1 MSSTNHQSD
10 RSESRS
16 EDELAFPPNSV
27 AILLVDDLPLN
38 LMIMEKFLCD
48 MGYLLVK
55 ASSGKEA
62 LRLTLEQDFAL
73 VLLDMQMPE
82 INGHETARLLHS
94 NPKTRHIPVIFVTAG
109 SDDIRDMLESYNV
122 GAVDHIVKPVKP
134 QILRSKV
141 AVFARL
147 YQQRLMIEHQK
158 NHLQELVELRTA
170 QLQRTAAD
178 LKISNDE
185 LREHRLNLER
195 TVTQQ
200 QVRIDE
206 AITELRQKD
215 QLMISQSRQ
224 AAMGEMIGNIAH
236 QWRQPLNALAMV
248 LGNIKSAF
256 QYNELTEQYLD
267 KTVTNGNHLLQ
278 KMSTTITDFSNFFK
292 PDKEKVLFS
301 LREQVNHAVAMV
313 EAGLKS
319 QNIFIQLEVS
329 DDVMLTGFPN
339 EYSQV
344 LLNLLANAGDAI
356 KASNASPGTITIR
369 LFEQNAM
376 GCLSLS
382 DNGGGIPADI
392 IDKIFEPYFST
403 KNMGTGIGLFMS
415 KMIIERSMNGT
426 IEARNSAGGAEFVVS
441 IPKESHYENK

>member
-1 MSSTNHQSD
+1 MSNPNHQSD

-16 EDELAFPPNSV
+16 EDELAFIPNSV

-38 LMIMEKFLCD
+38 LMILERFLCD

-62 LRLTLEQDFAL
+62 LRMSLEQDFAL

-94 NPKTRHIPVIFVTAG
+94 NPKTRHIPIIFVTAG
-109 SDDIRDMLESYNV
+109 SDDIKDVFESYNV
-122 GAVDHIVKPVKP
+122 GAVDHIVKPVHPK
-134 QILRSKV
+134 ILRSKV

-170 QLQRTAAD
+170 QLQRTAAE

-200 QVRIDE
+200 QERIDE

-236 QWRQPLNALAMV
+236 QWRQPLNALSMV
-248 LGNIKSAF
+248 LGNIQSAHH
-256 QYNELTEQYLD
+256 YNELTSEHLA
-267 KTVTNGNHLLQ
+267 KRVEKGNHLIQ
-278 KMSTTITDFSNFFK
+278 KMSSTINDFRNFFL
-292 PDKEKVLFS
+292 PDKEVASFS
-301 LREQVNHAVAMV
+301 ARDQINHAVSLV
-313 EAGLKS
+313 EAGLTS
-319 QNIFIQLEVS
+319 QNIIIHLEA
-329 DDVMLTGFPN
+329 DQDIMLTGFPN

-344 LLNLLANAGDAI
+344 LLNLLTNSRDAI
-356 KASNASPGTITIR
+356 KGSGVLAGIITI
-369 LFEQNAM
+369 
-376 GCLSLS
+376 SLYDRNGQS
-382 DNGGGIPADI
+382 CTSVRDNGGGIPADV

-403 KNMGTGIGLFMS
+403 KDMGTGIGLYMS

-426 IEARNSAGGAEFVVS
+426 IEAKNSESGAEFVIVTP
-441 IPKESHYENK
+441 IERRLP